1 MIRNIMQRGSD
12 NKEWVENCFFWGG
25 MSFFCFS
32 RIPVPLYLQHL
43 ETIEPWFSRGICRI
57 LQFLCLLG
65 RGWDGLGV

>member
-32 RIPVPLYLQHL
+32 RIPVPLYLQHSEAITL
-43 ETIEPWFSRGICRI
+43 VFTWHLHDFAVLMLVG
-57 LQFLCLLG
+57 
-65 RGWDGLGV
+65 